1 MGAYSFF
8 YAIFRVIRNVGLIVR
23 NEPPRSRLHV
33 LLTYLRFELTYRAG
47 VCLLRLPIRR
57 ETIFGF
63 TVRFFDYPTF
73 LFLFEELFI
82 WKPYDF
88 KATSSRPTIFDCG
101 SNIGMSLLYFKRVYP
116 DCVLV
121 AFEADRKTF
130 ELLKENVQGNKLR
143 DVTLVNRAVL
153 DRTGPVEFY
162 SDPGLPG
169 SLAMSANPER
179 GLKARTTIEATTL
192 SEYLHSEI
200 DFLKM
205 DIEGA
210 EGRVLRELV
219 DRNKL
224 KLVKE
229 MVFEYHHHERPDEDA
244 LSGILAILE
253 QNGFGYEICDM
264 IPPPFQ
270 RGRFRGMLIYAYQK

>member
-1 MGAYSFF
+1 MGVYSFF
-8 YAIFRVIRNVGLIVR
+8 YAMFRVIRNVGLILR
-23 NEPPRSRLHV
+23 NESPRSRLPM
-33 LLTYLRFELTYRAG
+33 LLTYCRLAFKYRLG
-47 VCLLRLPIRR
+47 VALLRLPIRQ

-63 TVRFFDYPTF
+63 TVKFFDYSAF
-73 LFLFEELFI
+73 LFLFEEIFI
-82 WKPYDF
+82 CKQYNF
-88 KATSSRPTIFDCG
+88 KAISHRPVILDCG
-101 SNIGMSLLYFKRVYP
+101 SNIGMSILYFKTLYP
-116 DCVLV
+116 DCVIV
-121 AFEADRKTF
+121 AFEADEKTF
-130 ELLKENVQGNKLR
+130 ELLNENVQGNKLH

-179 GLKARTTIEATTL
+179 GLKAKTTIEATTL

-210 EGRVLRELV
+210 EGRVLRELA

-244 LSGILAILE
+244 LSGVLAILE
-253 QNGFGYEICDM
+253 QNGFGYEIYDM

>member
-1 MGAYSFF
+1 MGAYSFS
-8 YAIFRVIRNVGLIVR
+8 YAMFRIVQNVGLIFR
-23 NEPPRSRLHV
+23 NEPSRSRLPM
-33 LLTYLRFELTYRAG
+33 LLTYCRLVFKYRLGIA
-47 VCLLRLPIRR
+47 LLKLPIRQ
-57 ETIFGF
+57 EIIFGF
-63 TVRFFDYPTF
+63 TVKFFDYSVF
-73 LFLFEELFI
+73 LFLFEEIFI
-82 WKPYDF
+82 CKQYDF
-88 KATSSRPTIFDCG
+88 KATSYRPVILDCG

-143 DVTLVNRAVL
+143 DVILVNRAVL

-179 GLKARTTIEATTL
+179 GLKARTMIEAITL

-210 EGRVLRELV
+210 EGRVLRELA

-229 MVFEYHHHERPDEDA
+229 MVFEYHHHERPAEDA
-244 LSGILAILE
+244 LSGVLAILE

>member
-8 YAIFRVIRNVGLIVR
+8 YAIFQVVRNVGLIVR
-23 NEPPRSRLHV
+23 NEPPRSRLHMV
-33 LLTYLRFELTYRAG
+33 LMYLKLDLTYRIG
-47 VCLLRLPIRR
+47 VRLLRLPIRR

-63 TVRFFDYPTF
+63 TVRFFDYSTF

-88 KATSSRPTIFDCG
+88 KTTNPRPMILDCG
-101 SNIGMSLLYFKRVYP
+101 SNIGMSILYFKTMYP
-116 DCVLV
+116 DCVIV
-121 AFEADRKTF
+121 AFEADKKTF

-143 DVTLVNRAVL
+143 DVTLVNRAVS
-153 DRTGPVEFY
+153 DRTGPADFY
-162 SDPGLPG
+162 SDPDLPG
-169 SLAMSANPER
+169 SLAMSASSQR

-192 SEYLHSEI
+192 SEYLNSEI

-210 EGRVLRELV
+210 EGRVLRELAER
-219 DRNKL
+219 DKL

-244 LSGILAILE
+244 LSSVLAILE
-253 QNGFGYEICDM
+253 QNGFGYAICDM

-270 RGRFRGMLIYAYQK
+270 RGRFRGMLIYAYRK